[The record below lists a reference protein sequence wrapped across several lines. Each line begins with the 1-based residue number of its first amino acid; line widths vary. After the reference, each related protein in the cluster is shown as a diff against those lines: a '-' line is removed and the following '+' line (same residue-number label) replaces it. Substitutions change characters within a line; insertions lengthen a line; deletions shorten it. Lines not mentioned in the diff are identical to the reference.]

1 MISVRCFSIKQVVG
15 LSKNRGN
22 MYSTFRRGV
31 NFLFKKNLLIT
42 NSISSGGF
50 MAIGDMVQQEFE
62 FQSKVLLKRYDWARL
77 GRMFIVGT
85 LMGPMHHYY
94 YVYLD
99 KIIPKVNLKTVF
111 QKILC
116 DQLFASPATI
126 LCFFYGMG
134 ILESKSF
141 SDSAAEISQ
150 KFKYVYT
157 GDCLYWPPIQFVN
170 FYYLPTQYRVFY
182 INAATMIFNIFLS
195 YMKHYDQH

>member
-1 MISVRCFSIKQVVG
+1 
-15 LSKNRGN
+15 
-22 MYSTFRRGV
+22 
-31 NFLFKKNLLIT
+31 
-42 NSISSGGF
+42 
-50 MAIGDMVQQEFE
+50 
-62 FQSKVLLKRYDWARL
+62 
-77 GRMFIVGT
+77 MFIVGT

-141 SDSAAEISQ
+141 SDSTAEISQ

-157 GDCLYWPPIQFVN
+157 VSNLLTPN
-170 FYYLPTQYRVFY
+170 YYFLLFMLLKHFFCFCFRVIVYTGLQYNLLTSTIY
-182 INAATMIFNIFLS
+182 LLS
-195 YMKHYDQH
+195 TGYFTSMQLL

>member
-1 MISVRCFSIKQVVG
+1 
-15 LSKNRGN
+15 
-22 MYSTFRRGV
+22 
-31 NFLFKKNLLIT
+31 
-42 NSISSGGF
+42 
-50 MAIGDMVQQEFE
+50 
-62 FQSKVLLKRYDWARL
+62 
-77 GRMFIVGT
+77 
-85 LMGPMHHYY
+85 MGPMHHYY

-141 SDSAAEISQ
+141 SDSTAEISQ

-157 GDCLYWPPIQFVN
+157 VSNLLTLNYYFLLFMLLKHFFLFQGDCLYWPPIQFVN

>member
-1 MISVRCFSIKQVVG
+1 
-15 LSKNRGN
+15 
-22 MYSTFRRGV
+22 
-31 NFLFKKNLLIT
+31 
-42 NSISSGGF
+42 
-50 MAIGDMVQQEFE
+50 
-62 FQSKVLLKRYDWARL
+62 
-77 GRMFIVGT
+77 
-85 LMGPMHHYY
+85 MGPMHHYY

-141 SDSAAEISQ
+141 SDSTAEISQ

-157 GDCLYWPPIQFVN
+157 VSNLLTPNYYFFAVYVAQTFFFCFRVIVYTGLQYNLLTSTI
-170 FYYLPTQYRVFY
+170 YLPSTGYFTSMQ
-182 INAATMIFNIFLS
+182 LL
-195 YMKHYDQH
+195 